1 MPAQRNDL
9 LQGTLDLLVLHALA
23 GEARH
28 GYGVMR
34 WIREVSDDGF
44 EIKEGALY
52 PALHRLEARG
62 WLESEWGV
70 SKGNRQA
77 RFYRLTAAGR
87 HQLEVETASWRRYV
101 GAVAKVVE
109 AGLGKA
115 GA

>member
-1 MPAQRNDL
+1 MAVHGSDL
-9 LQGTLDLLVLHALA
+9 VQGTLDLLVLRALA
-23 GEARH
+23 AGPRH

-52 PALHRLEARG
+52 PALHRMEGRG
-62 WLESEWGV
+62 WLESEWGI
-70 SKGNRQA
+70 SDGNRQA

-101 GAVAKVVE
+101 GAVAKVLE
-109 AGLGKA
+109 AGA
-115 GA
+115 